1 MTTSIIPMGSSGVA
15 AEVGGTAFRALNTTL
30 RPAGFREGDTYS
42 IGLSSGV
49 MAAALGANT
58 ELVQW
63 RWADAFRFCAIRK
76 IRMSACVSTTFFA
89 AGVPWQVDIVK
100 CNTWTA
106 AGTGGTRAPILGGY
120 KKRQNMDASLL
131 LAGDVGVSTTAGLTA
146 GTKVLE
152 GVPMAAMVAPLPTAG
167 PGGTIMAADTIL
179 WQHEVGDGEHPL
191 VLHQNEGF
199 VIRNVAIQALGVWQ
213 FRVQIDWLETEGY

>member
-1 MTTSIIPMGSSGVA
+1 MPTSIIPMGVTGAA
-15 AEVGGTAFRALNTTL
+15 AEVGGTTFRALNVGL

-42 IGLSSGV
+42 IGLSSGI

-63 RWADAFRFCAIRK
+63 RWADAFRFCVIRK
-76 IRMSACVSTTFFA
+76 IRLSACVSTTFFA

-120 KKRQNMDASLL
+120 KKRVNMDASLM
-131 LAGDVGVSTTAGLTA
+131 LAGDIGVSTTAGLTA

-152 GVPMAAMVAPLPTAG
+152 GTPMQVIVAPCPTAG
-167 PGGTIMAADTIL
+167 PDGTMVVADTIL

-191 VLHQNEGF
+191 TLYQNEGF
-199 VIRNVAIQALGVWQ
+199 VIRNVAIQALGTWQ